1 MYKFPKDS
9 KLCDPKFLFGVA
21 TASYQIEGAT
31 NVDERCPSI
40 WDTFCATP
48 GAVYKQHNGDVACNH
63 YNLYQQ
69 DVDLI
74 SSLGVD
80 AYRFSIAWPRII
92 RADGSV
98 NQKGL
103 DFYDRLITSLEEKNI
118 TIMATLYH
126 WDLPQYLEDKGG
138 WLNRETSTKF
148 AEYVE
153 VVSSYFG
160 NRIDFYVTLNEPW
173 CSAYHGYRY
182 GIHAPGIADE
192 KSGFLA
198 CHNLL
203 LAHGL
208 AMPILRKNADN
219 SKHGIVLN
227 FTPNYPVDDS
237 SIEAA
242 KFADDE
248 HTHWFIKPLMEGS
261 YPESVYQH
269 FIDFMPQI
277 EKNDMAIIS
286 EEIDFLGV
294 NFYSRSM
301 VTSDRQGKVSD
312 TILKKLERA
321 EIRILNSDDVAVAD
335 NDTNAEQ
342 LQKLMNQ
349 KDSHYLSVEL
359 QEVER
364 THIGWEVHPEAL
376 LKLLTDLHQTY
387 KLPPIYITENG
398 AAVDDHVI
406 DGVVNDEQRYRYY
419 QNHLSMVDQAIKKG
433 VDVRGYFAWSL
444 MDNFEWAE
452 GYKMRFGIVYVDY
465 ETQKRTLKQSAI
477 KFQEFLS
484 ARKQGLLG

>member
-1 MYKFPKDS
+1 MYKFSKDS
-9 KLCDPKFLFGVA
+9 KLNDPKFLFGVA

-138 WLNRETSTKF
+138 WLNRDTSTKF

-248 HTHWFIKPLMEGS
+248 HTHWFIKPLMEAS
-261 YPESVYQH
+261 YPESVYKH

-286 EEIDFLGV
+286 EKIDFLGV

-321 EIRILNSDDVAVAD
+321 ETRILDSDAAAV
-335 NDTNAEQ
+335 NDTKAEQ

-406 DGVVNDEQRYRYY
+406 DGVVDDKQRYRYY

-484 ARKQGLLG
+484 ARKQGLL

>member
-1 MYKFPKDS
+1 MYKFSKDS
-9 KLCDPKFLFGVA
+9 KLNDPKFLFGVA

-92 RADGSV
+92 RVDGSV

-160 NRIDFYVTLNEPW
+160 NRIDFYITLNEPW

-208 AMPILRKNADN
+208 AMLILRKNADN

-286 EEIDFLGV
+286 EKIDFLGV

-321 EIRILNSDDVAVAD
+321 EIRILGSNAAV
-335 NDTNAEQ
+335 NDTKAEQ

-387 KLPPIYITENG
+387 KLHPSILLKM
-398 AAVDDHVI
+398 V
-406 DGVVNDEQRYRYY
+406 QR
-419 QNHLSMVDQAIKKG
+419 
-433 VDVRGYFAWSL
+433 
-444 MDNFEWAE
+444 
-452 GYKMRFGIVYVDY
+452 
-465 ETQKRTLKQSAI
+465 
-477 KFQEFLS
+477 
-484 ARKQGLLG
+484 

>member
-1 MYKFPKDS
+1 MYKFSKDS
-9 KLCDPKFLFGVA
+9 KLNDPKFLFGVA

-138 WLNRETSTKF
+138 WLNRDTSTKF

-160 NRIDFYVTLNEPW
+160 NRIDFYITLNEPW

-248 HTHWFIKPLMEGS
+248 HTHWFIKPLMEAS

-286 EEIDFLGV
+286 EKIDFLGV

-321 EIRILNSDDVAVAD
+321 EIRILDSAAAV
-335 NDTNAEQ
+335 NDTKAEQ

-364 THIGWEVHPEAL
+364 THIGWEVHPKAL

-406 DGVVNDEQRYRYY
+406 DGAVDDKQRYRYY

-484 ARKQGLLG
+484 ARKQGLL

>member
-1 MYKFPKDS
+1 MYKFSKDS
-9 KLCDPKFLFGVA
+9 KLNDPKFLFGVA

-138 WLNRETSTKF
+138 WLNRDTSTKF

-248 HTHWFIKPLMEGS
+248 HTHWFIKPLMEAS

-286 EEIDFLGV
+286 EKIDFLGV

-321 EIRILNSDDVAVAD
+321 ETRILDSDAAAAV
-335 NDTNAEQ
+335 NDTKAEQ

-406 DGVVNDEQRYRYY
+406 DGVVDDKQRYRYY

-484 ARKQGLLG
+484 ARKQGLL

>member
-9 KLCDPKFLFGVA
+9 QLNDPKFLFGVA

-31 NVDERCPSI
+31 NVDERCTSI

-48 GAVYKQHNGDVACNH
+48 GKVYKQHNGDVACNH

-74 SSLGVD
+74 SSLEVD
-80 AYRFSIAWPRII
+80 AYRLSIAWPRII
-92 RADGSV
+92 KLDGSV

-103 DFYDRLITSLEEKNI
+103 DFYDRLISALEEKNI
-118 TIMATLYH
+118 KIMATLYH
-126 WDLPQYLEDKGG
+126 WDLPQYLEDEGG
-138 WLNRETSTKF
+138 WLNRETATKF

-160 NRIDFYVTLNEPW
+160 DRIDFYVTLNEPW

-182 GIHAPGIADE
+182 GIHAPGIVGD

-203 LAHGL
+203 LAHGM
-208 AMPILRKNADN
+208 AMPILRKNAAN

-237 SIEAA
+237 AIEAA

-248 HTHWFIKPLMEGS
+248 HSHWFIKPIMEGK
-261 YPESVYQH
+261 YPESVFQH
-269 FIDFMPQI
+269 FIDAMPTI
-277 EKNDMAIIS
+277 EENDMAIIS

-301 VTSDRQGKVSD
+301 VESGRQGKVSD
-312 TILKKLERA
+312 TILKKIERA
-321 EIRILNSDDVAVAD
+321 ELRLHESDDVSAK
-335 NDTNAEQ
+335 DTKAEQ

-349 KDSHYLSVEL
+349 KNSHYKSVDLE
-359 QEVER
+359 EVER
-364 THIGWEVHPEAL
+364 THIGWEVHPDAL
-376 LKLLTDLHQTY
+376 FKLLTDLHETY
-387 KLPPIYITENG
+387 NLPPIYITENG
-398 AAVDDHVI
+398 AAVDDHLI
-406 DGVVNDEQRYRYY
+406 DGVVDDEQRYRYY
-419 QNHLSMVDQAIKKG
+419 QSHLSMVDQAINKG
-433 VDVRGYFAWSL
+433 VDIRGYFAWSL

-465 ETQKRTLKQSAI
+465 ETQKRTLKRSAI
-477 KFQEFLS
+477 KFQEFLK
-484 ARKQGLLG
+484 ARKQGLLD

>member
-1 MYKFPKDS
+1 
-9 KLCDPKFLFGVA
+9 
-21 TASYQIEGAT
+21 
-31 NVDERCPSI
+31 
-40 WDTFCATP
+40 
-48 GAVYKQHNGDVACNH
+48 
-63 YNLYQQ
+63 
-69 DVDLI
+69 VDLI

-80 AYRFSIAWPRII
+80 AYRLSIAWPRII
-92 RADGSV
+92 KTDGSV

-103 DFYDRLITSLEEKNI
+103 DFYDRLISALEEKNI

-138 WLNRETSTKF
+138 WLNRETSVKF
-148 AEYVE
+148 AEYTD

-160 NRIDFYVTLNEPW
+160 DRISFYVTLNEPW

-203 LAHGL
+203 LAHGM
-208 AMPILRKNADN
+208 AMPILRKNASN

-242 KFADDE
+242 QFADDE
-248 HTHWFIKPLMEGS
+248 HSHWFLKPLIDGK
-261 YPESVYQH
+261 YPESVYNH
-269 FIDFMPQI
+269 FLDVMPVI
-277 EKNDMAIIS
+277 ESTDMQIIS
-286 EEIDFLGV
+286 EKIDFLGV

-301 VTSDRQGKVSD
+301 VSNGRQGKVSD
-312 TILKKLERA
+312 TILQKLDRA
-321 EIRILNSDDVAVAD
+321 EIRMQESNDVLDD
-335 NDTNAEQ
+335 DTKAEK

-349 KDSHYLSVEL
+349 KGIHYNSVDLE
-359 QEVER
+359 EVER

-376 LKLLTDLHQTY
+376 LKLLTDLNQTY
-387 KLPPIYITENG
+387 QLPPIYITENG
-398 AAVDDHVI
+398 AAVDDQLVGGKI
-406 DGVVNDEQRYRYY
+406 DDEQRYRYY
-419 QNHLSMVDQAIKKG
+419 QNHLSMVDQAIKLG
-433 VDVRGYFAWSL
+433 VDIRGYFAWSL

-465 ETQKRTLKQSAI
+465 ETQTRTLKRSAI
-477 KFQEFLS
+477 KFQEFLN
-484 ARKQGLLG
+484 ARKQGLL

>member
-9 KLCDPKFLFGVA
+9 KLNKPEFLFGVA

-40 WDTFCATP
+40 WDTFCAKP

-80 AYRFSIAWPRII
+80 AYRLSIAWPRII
-92 RADGSV
+92 KTDGSV

-103 DFYDRLITSLEEKNI
+103 DFYDRLISALEEKNI

-138 WLNRETSTKF
+138 WLNRETSVKF
-148 AEYVE
+148 AEYTD

-160 NRIDFYVTLNEPW
+160 DRISFYVTLNEPW

-203 LAHGL
+203 LAHGM
-208 AMPILRKNADN
+208 AMPILRKNASN

-242 KFADDE
+242 QFADDE
-248 HTHWFIKPLMEGS
+248 HSHWFLKPLIDGK
-261 YPESVYQH
+261 YPESVYNH
-269 FIDFMPQI
+269 FLDVMPVI
-277 EKNDMAIIS
+277 ESTDMQIIS
-286 EEIDFLGV
+286 EKIDFLGV

-301 VTSDRQGKVSD
+301 VSNARQGKVSD
-312 TILKKLERA
+312 TILQKLDRA
-321 EIRILNSDDVAVAD
+321 EIRMQESNDVLDD
-335 NDTNAEQ
+335 DTKAEK

-349 KDSHYLSVEL
+349 KGIHYNSVNLE
-359 QEVER
+359 EVER

-376 LKLLTDLHQTY
+376 LKLLTDLNQTY
-387 KLPPIYITENG
+387 HLPPIYITENG
-398 AAVDDHVI
+398 AAVDDQLVGGKI
-406 DGVVNDEQRYRYY
+406 DDEQRYRYY
-419 QNHLSMVDQAIKKG
+419 QNHLSMVDQAIKLG
-433 VDVRGYFAWSL
+433 VDIRGYFAWSL

-465 ETQKRTLKQSAI
+465 ETQTRTLKRSAI
-477 KFQEFLS
+477 KFQEFLN
-484 ARKQGLLG
+484 ARKQGLL